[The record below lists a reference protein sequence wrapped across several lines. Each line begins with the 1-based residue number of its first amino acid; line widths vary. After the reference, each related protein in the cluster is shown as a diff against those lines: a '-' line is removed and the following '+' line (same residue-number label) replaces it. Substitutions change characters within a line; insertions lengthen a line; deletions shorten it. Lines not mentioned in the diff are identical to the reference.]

1 MKLLYVI
8 RIVTLLTVCL
18 ALITQAQNEESTTTT
33 PNPPTKSGFLN
44 RLMEPLK
51 ATLRKARE
59 LFDSSSDTV
68 HGGVDSARLQAFK
81 VFMQIYNKTYSPE
94 EIPKRLA
101 LFMKRR
107 KLIQESIKS
116 FQEGREMFVMREND
130 FVDWDDDEL
139 KKLTGVSLPNPD
151 DLTKEQSEQQDNNLI
166 DDTTQSY
173 NSNKFKRSISN
184 DDDDTGLRVRA
195 QIPAQV
201 DWRESGCVAKPLNQ
215 LNCGC
220 CYAVATMGVVEA
232 MRCLKQVSSPT
243 LSTQQVIDCSTPR
256 AGYAN
261 YGCDGGWPTR
271 VLKYLQDVKVV
282 ARESCYPFVRRQ
294 NSCRL
299 KKMVATNG
307 CTMNASPTGQ
317 SRLAYKVL
325 NNERDMMYH
334 IATTGPIVGVLQ
346 ASDKF
351 LYYGSGIFDDRK
363 CTRRHDD
370 IDHAIQLVGYGSENG
385 VDYWLIKNSYGTTTW
400 GEGGYGK
407 LRRGVNACSI
417 GYFAWAVTG

>member
-1 MKLLYVI
+1 MKSFYLI
-8 RIVTLLTVCL
+8 GIVTLLNICL
-18 ALITQAQNEESTTTT
+18 ASITQAQNEDST
-33 PNPPTKSGFLN
+33 PVPRPPSSSGGSFLT

-59 LFDSSSDTV
+59 MLDSGVGSI
-68 HGGVDSARLQAFK
+68 HEGVDSARLQAFK

-94 EIPKRLA
+94 EIPKRMA
-101 LFMKRR
+101 LFFKRR
-107 KLIQESIKS
+107 ELIEESVKS
-116 FQEGREMFVMREND
+116 FQEGRSMFVMREND
-130 FVDWDDDEL
+130 FIDWDDEEL
-139 KKLTGVSLPNPD
+139 KKLTGVSMPNPE
-151 DLTKEQSEQQDNNLI
+151 DLTKEQLEQLNSQQDTELA
-166 DDTTQSY
+166 
-173 NSNKFKRSISN
+173 SNKFKRSISEH
-184 DDDDTGLRVRA
+184 DETGLRVKA

-201 DWRESGCVAKPLNQ
+201 DWRDSGCVAKPLNQ

-220 CYAVATMGVVEA
+220 CYAVATIGVVEA
-232 MRCLKQVSSPT
+232 MRCLKQVSAPT
-243 LSTQQVIDCSTPR
+243 LSTQQIIDCSTPR

-271 VLKYLQDVKVV
+271 VLKYLQEVKVV

-294 NSCRL
+294 NTCRL
-299 KKMVATNG
+299 RKMTSTEG
-307 CTMNASPTGQ
+307 CTVNASPTN
-317 SRLAYKVL
+317 SRRLSYKVL
-325 NNERDMMYH
+325 SNERDMLYH
-334 IATTGPIVGVLQ
+334 VATTGPLVGVLQ

-351 LYYGSGIFDDRK
+351 LYYGRGIFDDRK
-363 CTRRHDD
+363 CTRRRDD

-417 GYFAWAVTG
+417 GYFAWAVTA